1 MSVRVVVV
9 DDHEIVRAGLTSMLN
24 RETDM
29 NVVGTAEDAER
40 GFEIISELRPNV
52 AVIDYSLPRMSG
64 VELCERVVIDF
75 PDTACIVLTGYTHDD
90 VILKAMAAG
99 ARAYVCKDI
108 DGSELQR
115 AIRAVIDGGA
125 VLDPKVTSR
134 VMQWAHRRNAGYGDD
149 TLSVREIEV
158 LRLVSRGNTNRD
170 IAEALHVSENTVK
183 TYLRRAL
190 EKLDCHNRS
199 EAAATAARRGL
210 L

>member
-1 MSVRVVVV
+1 MSVHVVIV
-9 DDHEIVRAGLTSMLN
+9 DDHEIIRAGLAAMLN
-24 RETDM
+24 READM
-29 NVVGTAEDAER
+29 SVVGTAEDAEQ
-40 GFEIISELRPNV
+40 GIELISELRPHV

-64 VELCERVVIDF
+64 VELCERVTVDF
-75 PDTACIVLTGYTHDD
+75 PETACIVLTGYTHDD
-90 VILKAMAAG
+90 VLLKSMQAG

-108 DGSELQR
+108 DGSELRR

-134 VMQWAHRRNAGYGDD
+134 VMQWANRRNGGYGDD
-149 TLSVREIEV
+149 SLSVREIEV
-158 LRLVSRGNTNRD
+158 LRLVARGKTNRD
-170 IAEALHVSENTVK
+170 IAEVMHVSENTVK